1 MSLTKKVYEHID
13 RLEKENKRLEKYID
27 NLQVVHFTELQTEKA
42 ENARLRKTLEFY
54 AAGETWHQEHIKG
67 YEYKAP
73 IALNDEGKRARQALE
88 GSRCD
93 KKDNAI
99 DQS

>member
-42 ENARLRKTLEFY
+42 ENARLRK
-54 AAGETWHQEHIKG
+54 
-67 YEYKAP
+67 
-73 IALNDEGKRARQALE
+73 ALE
-88 GSRCD
+88 KAVKIMQDHAIGDVQAEVDMMYFVEEWRD
-93 KKDNAI
+93 QNAPNPRVKG
-99 DQS
+99 DLQ

>member
-42 ENARLRKTLEFY
+42 ENARLRKALEKAVKIMQDHAIGDVQAEVDMMYFVEEWRDQN
-54 AAGETWHQEHIKG
+54 ASNPRIKG
-67 YEYKAP
+67 D
-73 IALNDEGKRARQALE
+73 LQ
-88 GSRCD
+88 
-93 KKDNAI
+93 
-99 DQS
+99 